1 MYVEVAVAVPSEKTF
16 TYAVPE
22 NFAGDIALGKRVLV
36 PFGRKR
42 LTGYIVG
49 ILGQAEREGLKEIL
63 EVLDETALFNEEDY
77 EFYRWAAAY
86 YMYPLGKALE
96 EILPGGINIDSGRW
110 VCLVDD
116 GGADGLTERERTILD
131 ILRKNPGGLSVASLQ
146 READSRQLLR
156 SLNRLQQKGMI
167 RIEERMARPA
177 VTARREKFV
186 SMAPGWCNGR
196 LSEKAGAVVRYLS
209 EAGETTFSELRR
221 RFGVTADTVRRL
233 GEKGAVVVTEREV
246 YRKAS
251 AGPTIAK
258 MDAVTL
264 NSAQEEAAK
273 EILKGLLSGKF
284 SPFLLHG
291 VTGSGK
297 TEVYFR
303 ALAEALD
310 LGGSVIYLVPEI
322 ALTPQLLSR
331 LRDRF
336 KEHEMAVLHSGVPA
350 AVRYDQ
356 WRMVARGDIRLVVG
370 ARSAL
375 FAPVRDLRL
384 IIVDEEHDNSYKQD
398 ERMPYNARDLAVVR
412 ARQRGATVILGSAT
426 PSIQSYSNA
435 LRGKYRHLVLT
446 DRPKGLGLP
455 EVEVLDLRRERE
467 EKGKTPLLSRPLVE
481 AIGETLETGKQ
492 TLLFL
497 NRRGFHTF
505 LFCADCGYVLKCLNC
520 SVSLTFHAASG
531 ILKCHHC
538 DFSVKAPPLCPACK
552 GNRVRSYGAGTERL
566 EAEVAKIFPGAR
578 VGRMD
583 SDMAG
588 GRAQQEKTLL
598 ALDKGEIDI
607 LIGTQM
613 VAKGHDYPN
622 VVLVGVI
629 MADASLN
636 LPDFRAAEYT
646 FQLLTQVSGRG
657 GRGDETGRVII
668 QTFNPEH
675 YAVRFACGH
684 DYRGFYEEEI
694 VLRKALGYPPFL
706 RLVNV
711 RISGL
716 KKENVEE
723 CAREVA
729 EMTRALAKSLAPG
742 ESVDIIGP
750 AEAPIPKLKGR
761 YRWQLILKGK
771 SVQSLHG
778 VAQNILSQRRRRGV
792 DVRVD
797 VDPLNFM

>member
-1 MYVEVAVAVPSEKTF
+1 
-16 TYAVPE
+16 
-22 NFAGDIALGKRVLV
+22 
-36 PFGRKR
+36 
-42 LTGYIVG
+42 
-49 ILGQAEREGLKEIL
+49 
-63 EVLDETALFNEEDY
+63 
-77 EFYRWAAAY
+77 
-86 YMYPLGKALE
+86 
-96 EILPGGINIDSGRW
+96 
-110 VCLVDD
+110 
-116 GGADGLTERERTILD
+116 
-131 ILRKNPGGLSVASLQ
+131 
-146 READSRQLLR
+146 
-156 SLNRLQQKGMI
+156 
-167 RIEERMARPA
+167 
-177 VTARREKFV
+177 
-186 SMAPGWCNGR
+186 
-196 LSEKAGAVVRYLS
+196 
-209 EAGETTFSELRR
+209 
-221 RFGVTADTVRRL
+221 
-233 GEKGAVVVTEREV
+233 
-246 YRKAS
+246 
-251 AGPTIAK
+251 
-258 MDAVTL
+258 
-264 NSAQEEAAK
+264 
-273 EILKGLLSGKF
+273 
-284 SPFLLHG
+284 
-291 VTGSGK
+291 
-297 TEVYFR
+297 
-303 ALAEALD
+303 
-310 LGGSVIYLVPEI
+310 
-322 ALTPQLLSR
+322 
-331 LRDRF
+331 
-336 KEHEMAVLHSGVPA
+336 
-350 AVRYDQ
+350 
-356 WRMVARGDIRLVVG
+356 LVVG

-598 ALDKGEIDI
+598 ALDRGEIDI